1 MMVAMTERYHTASGW
16 SVEVV
21 RRTATP
27 DHHDGES
34 LRVCQFGCYVADV
47 RTPAELERYFPL
59 TELEPGSLR
68 GRRFAEAYWYQPSLP
83 SLRRSWTSQLIRRY
97 VRIWVSGSG
106 SRYQAST
113 VTGAQVWSVVSTSAA
128 PSLTGS

>member
-1 MMVAMTERYHTASGW
+1 MMVAMTERYLTASGW

-59 TELEPGSLR
+59 AELEPDSLT
-68 GRRFAEAYWYQPSLP
+68 GRRFINANWYQSSVPSA
-83 SLRRSWTSQLIRRY
+83 RRSSTSQLIRRY
-97 VRIWVSGSG
+97 VRIWVNGSG

-113 VTGAQVWSVVSTSAA
+113 VTGTQVWSVASTPAVL
-128 PSLTGS
+128 SLAGS